1 MDLSVRSTLIWNHD
15 MTDGTD
21 NNDSDDIPEIAEL
34 KLHLDHWHQDLGGRM
49 VSFAGYSMPVQ
60 YEGVMAEHIWTR
72 ENAGLFDVSHMGQLI
87 FRSENLDVGEQLE
100 KLLPGNITGLGVDR
114 LRYSLL
120 LAEDGGILDDLMVTR
135 RKDDFYMVVN
145 GAVKHDDMA
154 HILDVMPDD
163 VTLNYMED
171 HALLAL
177 QGPKAGD
184 VMKRLIPETD
194 MLYFMQAGE
203 YIWDGV
209 TLWIS
214 RSGYTGEDGFEISV
228 HNDDVQKLAD
238 ALMAHDEVKPIG
250 LGARDSLRLEA
261 GLPLYGHDL
270 NPEIL
275 PFAALLGFAVP
286 KRRREEGG
294 FIGSD
299 AVIAQFNE
307 KPENVRVGIKVE
319 GRQPVREGASI
330 LNQDGDQVGVVTSG
344 GFAPTLQYPISM
356 GYVPEAMSIEGTKL
370 TLLQR
375 GKEIEGTVTS
385 MPFVP
390 NGYRRAPI

>member
-1 MDLSVRSTLIWNHD
+1 MDFPFAYSV
-15 MTDGTD
+15 MEMKFM
-21 NNDSDDIPEIAEL
+21 SDI
-34 KLHLDHWHQDLGGRM
+34 KLHLDQWHQALNGRM

-60 YEGVMAEHIWTR
+60 YEGVMTEHLWTR

-87 FRSENLDVGEQLE
+87 LSSEGDDVGAALE
-100 KLLPGNITGLGVDR
+100 ALLPGNIATLGLDR

-120 LAEDGGILDDLMVTR
+120 LAQDGGILDDLMVTR
-135 RKDDFYMVVN
+135 RSDDYYMVVN
-145 GAVKHDDMA
+145 GAVKHEDMA
-154 HILDVMPDD
+154 YIRENLPDS
-163 VTLNYMED
+163 VNLNFMED

-194 MLYFMQAGE
+194 MLYFMQAASYE
-203 YIWDGV
+203 WDGIS
-209 TLWIS
+209 LWIS

-228 HNDDVQKLAD
+228 HNDHVQKLAD
-238 ALMAHDEVKPIG
+238 ALIAHEEVKPIG

-275 PFAALLGFAVP
+275 PFAASLGFAVP

-299 AVIAQFNE
+299 AVIEQFNIG
-307 KPENVRVGIKVE
+307 PEMVRIGIKVD
-319 GRQPVREGASI
+319 GRQPVREGAI
-330 LNQDGDQVGVVTSG
+330 IVDEGGETIGNITSG
-344 GFAPTLQYPISM
+344 GFAPSLQYPISM
-356 GYVPEAMSIEGTKL
+356 GYVPANMATEGTEL
-370 TLLQR
+370 ILQQR
-375 GKEIEGTVTS
+375 GKNIAGFVTS

-390 NGYRRAPI
+390 NGYRRPPKAA

>member
-1 MDLSVRSTLIWNHD
+1 MDLSVRLTFIWNQN
-15 MTDGTD
+15 MTDVTD
-21 NNDSDDIPEIAEL
+21 MNDGPEIAEL
-34 KLHLDHWHQDLGGRM
+34 KLHLDAWHNALGGRM

-60 YEGVMAEHIWTR
+60 YEGVMAEHLWTR

-87 FRSENLDVGEQLE
+87 FRSEDLDVGAALE
-100 KLLPGNITGLGVDR
+100 TLLPGNIKGLGVDR

-120 LAEDGGILDDLMVTR
+120 LADDGGILDDLMVTR

-154 HILDVMPDD
+154 HILDVMPDN

-184 VMKRLIPETD
+184 VMKHLVPETD

-203 YIWDGV
+203 FDWDGV
-209 TLWIS
+209 SLWIS

-228 HNDDVQKLAD
+228 HNDDAQKLAD
-238 ALMAHDEVKPIG
+238 ALIAHQAVKPIG

-270 NPEIL
+270 NADIL
-275 PFAALLGFAVP
+275 PFAASLGFAVP

-294 FIGSD
+294 FLGSD
-299 AVIAQFNE
+299 AVIAQYNNQ
-307 KPENVRVGIKVE
+307 PENIRIGIRVE
-319 GRQPVREGASI
+319 GRQPVREGALI
-330 LNQDGDQVGVVTSG
+330 LDPDGIQVGIITSG
-344 GFAPTLQYPISM
+344 GFSPTLQYPISM
-356 GYVPEAMSIEGTKL
+356 GYVPVAMSIEGTKL
-370 TLLQR
+370 TLQQR
-375 GKEIEGTVTS
+375 GKEISGTVTA

-390 NGYRRAPI
+390 SGYRRAPK